1 MPKTYS
7 YKKLLQNIDTTT
19 PSPERKMKAVKGHR
33 GLYISNDG
41 IYKIRIAIPP
51 KVQKFYNMKKEINL
65 SLKTKDF
72 SKAKDEYHKLIAQIE
87 RKFNLKNKVQ
97 CPNDRPLF
105 PEDVF
110 EEELLKSIYHF
121 FTEYS
126 GGVQDKLLEQL
137 LNASPEPW
145 EINENMKNIKNKDL
159 SWIQASGF
167 EIRSKKYSTT
177 TLKMLEYLM
186 NSQYRLT
193 PEQEEKAGQAFAQT
207 IAEAATFHIKTAIDC
222 SHTPETYPFQYEI
235 VKKAYNL
242 YAQNNVLSQSAITN
256 TQNTNSA
263 TNHPQNII
271 ETIKNRKNK
280 PTKIQELLTLWQ
292 DDQGDKIKEKVPH
305 IITFIK
311 FFPEKEILN
320 DICAEDILTWIE
332 LLKITPANLKKI
344 KEFKN
349 LQLNDILNENK
360 KLKYPCLT
368 HKTINTYINS
378 FSCFHKWA
386 KTKRYINSIN
396 PTTDTLFSK
405 KDIKS
410 PPPETYSHAEIRQII
425 DYISKQKQN
434 NTDLYWAIMIAIY
447 SGMRSGEVCQLR
459 PEDVRERD
467 GVLCFS
473 INEEK
478 NKTVKNQHSI
488 RMIPIHQKLLKLNIQ
503 EFIAERKKQ
512 NSNSLFPSFNVYK
525 RGNRYIFNKC
535 LSQPFSQILEDLN
548 LKKEK
553 RLVHSLRHTFIDA
566 LRMSGVSDEEI
577 QYLVGHEKQ
586 IMTNHYGRLANQTP
600 IKTFQNWINKVD
612 YDHVA

>member
-7 YKKLLQNIDTTT
+7 YKKLLQNTDTTT

-33 GLYISNDG
+33 GLYISDDG
-41 IYKIRIAIPP
+41 VYKIRIAIPE
-51 KVQKFYNMKKEINL
+51 KVQKFYNMKKEINQ
-65 SLKTKDF
+65 SLRTKDF
-72 SKAKDEYHKLIAQIE
+72 SKAKDEYHRLIAQIE
-87 RKFNLKNKVQ
+87 RKFDLKNKKQ
-97 CPNDRPLF
+97 CHDDRPLF

-110 EEELLKSIYHF
+110 EEELLKNIYYY

-126 GGVQDKLLEQL
+126 GLVQDKLLEQL
-137 LNASPEPW
+137 LNPFPEPW

-159 SWIQASGF
+159 KWIQAFNF
-167 EIRSKKYSTT
+167 EIRSKKHSAT
-177 TLKMLEYLM
+177 TLNMLKRLM
-186 NSQYRLT
+186 NSQYRLS
-193 PEQEEKAGQAFAQT
+193 PEQEEKASQAFAQT
-207 IAEAATFHIKTAIDC
+207 VIEAAIFHIKTAIDC
-222 SHTPETYPFQYEI
+222 SHTPENYPFQYEI

-242 YAQNNVLSQSAITN
+242 YAKNNTLYKSATTN
-256 TQNTNSA
+256 TQNTKSA
-263 TNHPQNII
+263 THQPQNII

-280 PTKIQELLTLWQ
+280 PTKIQELLILWQ
-292 DDQGDKIKEKVPH
+292 NDQGDKIKEKVPH
-305 IITFIK
+305 ITTFIK

-320 DICAEDILTWIE
+320 NICTEDILTWVE
-332 LLKITPANLKKI
+332 LLKITPANISKI

-349 LQLNDILNENK
+349 LQLEDILNANT

-368 HKTINTYINS
+368 PKTINTYINS

-386 KTKRYINSIN
+386 KTKRYINSSN

-405 KDIKS
+405 KDIKA

-425 DYISKQKQN
+425 DYISKQKLDN
-434 NTDLYWAIMIAIY
+434 LDLYWAIMIAIY

-459 PEDVRERD
+459 PEDIRERD

-473 INEEK
+473 VNDEK

-488 RMIPIHQKLLKLNIQ
+488 RMIPIHNKLIELNIQ

-512 NSNSLFPSFNVYK
+512 NNDSLFPSFKIYK
-525 RGNRYIFNKC
+525 RGNRYTFHKC
-535 LSQPFSQILEDLN
+535 FSQPFSQILEKLN
-548 LKKEK
+548 LKKEN

-566 LRMSGVSDEEI
+566 LRISGLSDNEI

-586 IMTNHYGRLANQTP
+586 IMTNQYGRLADQTP
-600 IKTFQNWINKVD
+600 IRTFQEWINKVD
-612 YDHVA
+612 YDA